1 MAKQK
6 KKRKKKKI
14 VELPKI
20 DKFLYW
26 LISNVI
32 TISVFVIFVIK
43 AVNYLDI
50 IESKFY
56 NGDLLY
62 SRSLSN
68 GFTFCYIV
76 AFIIM
81 FIGGLILYFI
91 LATTNVKFKEFL
103 SNKKS
108 ITRKIFKAGM
118 IFFIVIC
125 LFLAI
130 LDYLQ
135 IYSRVDATDKN
146 ITYYHLI
153 ADDTVTEY
161 DSVESAK
168 LEVRR
173 DVDIEIHPSI
183 RRYRFSIDY
192 YVVVTLS
199 VDGKESEFK
208 EYDFVDRYAGVV
220 KFLDCIDKDKITV
233 DDKYVEKILRDE
245 KRNDKYFRELFE
257 IE

>member
-1 MAKQK
+1 MAKQQ
-6 KKRKKKKI
+6 KKRKKKKR

-20 DKFLYW
+20 DKFLYG

-32 TISVFVIFVIK
+32 TVIAFVIFVIM
-43 AVNYLDI
+43 AANYLDI

-68 GFTFCYIV
+68 GFTFCYV
-76 AFIIM
+76 AAFIIM
-81 FIGGLILYFI
+81 LIGGLILYFS
-91 LATTNVKFKEFL
+91 LTTCNVKFKEFL

-108 ITRKIFKAGM
+108 ITRKTFKVGI

-130 LDYLQ
+130 LNYLQ

-192 YVVVTLS
+192 YVVVTLNI
-199 VDGKESEFK
+199 DGKELEFK
-208 EYDFVDRYAGVV
+208 EYDFVDRYAGVI

-245 KRNDKYFRELFE
+245 KKNDKYFRELFE